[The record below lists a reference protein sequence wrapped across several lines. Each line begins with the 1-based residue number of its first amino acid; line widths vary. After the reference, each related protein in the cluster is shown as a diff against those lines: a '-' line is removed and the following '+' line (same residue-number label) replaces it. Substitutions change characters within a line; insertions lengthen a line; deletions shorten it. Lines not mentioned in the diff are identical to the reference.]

1 MQRGLIMATVTSSQP
16 LSFDLLSGFTTGF
29 CIEQIIASASQ
40 SEFQTQTPQ
49 GLLIVG
55 CGSQPNLQENW
66 VRDVVSQWKI
76 RTAVNQCDG
85 LPGFHT
91 CTEGSSLSKVIS
103 KCRSIGS
110 LLPVQKLLMTDVQPA
125 SNSNKRSRLF
135 VITRFDRISKNES
148 DQFLASQ
155 CIDFL
160 LESSSLLVV
169 TLPSH
174 PSTLDLHPALASRLC
189 AGFLLPIPTRASSI
203 EKTHRDRSASVA
215 TYKSKI
221 QVPHKKIRQEIDR
234 KTTDTIKKIIRT
246 VAKHFGILPDDITS
260 GSQRR
265 CHVRPR
271 GFAMYCVRQMTNLSS
286 HEIGRNFGGRDHSTV
301 LHSLK
306 VTTKIIQ
313 QDQNA
318 LADLHEITSTLQN
331 TKRYR

>member
-29 CIEQIIASASQ
+29 CIEQIIASAAQ
-40 SEFQTQTPQ
+40 SEFQMQTPQ

-55 CGSQPNLQENW
+55 FGSQPNSQKNW
-66 VRDVVSQWKI
+66 IRSVINQWNI
-76 RTAVNQCDG
+76 RTALNQCDG
-85 LPGFHT
+85 QPGFHT

-110 LLPVQKLLMTDVQPA
+110 LLPVRKLLMTDAQPA
-125 SNSNKRSRLF
+125 SSSNDCSRLF
-135 VITRFDRISKNES
+135 VITHFDRISKNES

-174 PSTLDLHPALASRLC
+174 PSTLNLHPALASRLC

-203 EKTHRDRSASVA
+203 EKTHRNSSASDA
-215 TYKSKI
+215 SYRSKI
-221 QVPHKKIRQEIDR
+221 QVSHKQLRREIDR
-234 KTTDTIKKIIRT
+234 KTTDTIKKIIQT

-271 GFAMYCVRQMTNLSS
+271 GFAMYCVREMTNLSS

-306 VTTKIIQ
+306 VTTKILQ
-313 QDQNA
+313 QDANA
-318 LADLHEITSTLQN
+318 SADLHEITSTLQN
-331 TKRYR
+331 TKRC

>member
-1 MQRGLIMATVTSSQP
+1 MQRGLTMATVTSSQP
-16 LSFDLLSGFTTGF
+16 LSFELLSGFTTEY
-29 CIEQIIASASQ
+29 CIEKIVASAAQ

-66 VRDVVSQWKI
+66 LRNIINQWEI
-76 RTAVNQCDG
+76 RTALNQCDS
-85 LPGFHT
+85 LPGFYT
-91 CTEGSSLSKVIS
+91 FTEGSSLSKVIR
-103 KCRSIGS
+103 KCRSTGS
-110 LLPVQKLLMTDVQPA
+110 LLPVQKLLMTDAQPVDD
-125 SNSNKRSRLF
+125 SNDRSRLF
-135 VITRFDRISKNES
+135 IITRFDCISRNES

-160 LESSSLLVV
+160 LGNSSLLIV

-174 PSTLDLHPALASRLC
+174 PTTLGLHPALASRLC
-189 AGFLLPIPTRASSI
+189 AGFLLPIPTHTSFIQKRLQKSSTSTASH
-203 EKTHRDRSASVA
+203 E
-215 TYKSKI
+215 SKI
-221 QVPHKKIRQEIDR
+221 QISHKKLQQKIDR
-234 KTTDTIKKIIRT
+234 KTTDVIKKIIQN
-246 VAKHFGILPDDITS
+246 VARHFGILPDDITG

-271 GFAMYCVRQMTNLSS
+271 GFAMYCVREMTNLSS

-306 VTTKIIQ
+306 VTTKILQ

-331 TKRYR
+331 TKRC